1 MVGEI
6 PGGARSL
13 GQGGTGG
20 GPMWNCPC
28 RGLPSRWAI
37 WKTRAASRVT
47 GPLLKFL
54 QTKIAPMS
62 GYNLSVLWPSSLSA
76 RLSRLN
82 SHTKTKLM
90 LKHEEQLHLLW
101 TRRKNIMKKCNNCV
115 ESSVFIIPSL
125 FLDRDDLLV
134 TNCVDLNWGPLGEP
148 FHHSNSTGSN
158 SHDLM
163 HCRMPEICCLC
174 FLFSPSNPFSS
185 TATEIHNRKK
195 RLTVGSCSDISGQ
208 GWNVAYFNRK
218 IIILAFLHVFFFF
231 SFFNSQQLHLE
242 RLHNL
247 ARWVLLST
255 THHQADITDAKSLIN
270 YTSVFLAEAKLT
282 GNVDNRLSVPRKLR
296 AYKTVVSMAGYTG
309 TRKLVCDCFPLHHSF
324 LHFSWSSP
332 VFWFKYQLIP
342 NSNLRNYW
350 CSYWYFADLIISP
363 DIGNH
368 SPEYSFSVARTDK

>member
-1 MVGEI
+1 MSCRQGSRPSLRTQTYLQCICWAACTVRLSPLRATSVFLLGVRGGWWEDRGRKGEWWGRYR
-6 PGGARSL
+6 GGARSL

-62 GYNLSVLWPSSLSA
+62 GDNLSVLWPSSLSA
-76 RLSRLN
+76 RLSHLN

-90 LKHEEQLHLLW
+90 LKHEEQLQEE
-101 TRRKNIMKKCNNCV
+101 KNIMKKFNNCV

-125 FLDRDDLLV
+125 FLDRNDLLV

-195 RLTVGSCSDISGQ
+195 RLTVGSRSDRTEMLHKSLF
-208 GWNVAYFNRK
+208 WHF
-218 IIILAFLHVFFFF
+218 FL
-231 SFFNSQQLHLE
+231 FFNSQQLHPEHL
-242 RLHNL
+242 RNL
-247 ARWVLLST
+247 AQWVLLST
-255 THHQADITDAKSLIN
+255 T
-270 YTSVFLAEAKLT
+270 
-282 GNVDNRLSVPRKLR
+282 
-296 AYKTVVSMAGYTG
+296 
-309 TRKLVCDCFPLHHSF
+309 C
-324 LHFSWSSP
+324 
-332 VFWFKYQLIP
+332 
-342 NSNLRNYW
+342 
-350 CSYWYFADLIISP
+350 
-363 DIGNH
+363 
-368 SPEYSFSVARTDK
+368 